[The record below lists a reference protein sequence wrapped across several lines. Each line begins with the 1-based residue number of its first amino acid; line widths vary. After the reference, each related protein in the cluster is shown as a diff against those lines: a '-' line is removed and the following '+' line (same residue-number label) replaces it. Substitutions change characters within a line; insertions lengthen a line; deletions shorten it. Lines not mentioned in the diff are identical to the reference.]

1 MFDVHSIEFY
11 VIALFVAFALLGLI
25 VGHREPG
32 PATSD
37 IVELVLTA
45 EEGTTGTPMLTLQSQ
60 PDGTVLLTRT
70 GLPMRPGETAHLVVT
85 VVDDKVNVVEKR
97 GVRSPGN
104 VMIDHR
110 GQAVL
115 TSLRNRRYYVR
126 YDSAITEHWGT
137 VRFNHLNDNRAQCE
151 LKM

>member
-1 MFDVHSIEFY
+1 M
-11 VIALFVAFALLGLI
+11 
-25 VGHREPG
+25 
-32 PATSD
+32 
-37 IVELVLTA
+37 
-45 EEGTTGTPMLTLQSQ
+45 
-60 PDGTVLLTRT
+60 
-70 GLPMRPGETAHLVVT
+70 
-85 VVDDKVNVVEKR
+85 
-97 GVRSPGN
+97 RSPGN

>member
-60 PDGTVLLTRT
+60 PDLFLI
-70 GLPMRPGETAHLVVT
+70 EFHFFFKLVRL
-85 VVDDKVNVVEKR
+85 NR
-97 GVRSPGN
+97 YMQHFHNS
-104 VMIDHR
+104 
-110 GQAVL
+110 
-115 TSLRNRRYYVR
+115 TSQSYY
-126 YDSAITEHWGT
+126 
-137 VRFNHLNDNRAQCE
+137 
-151 LKM
+151 